1 LAFPGLNNIRFGVKK
16 VLSLVGLRKKFGKIM
31 TEKIQKIIAA
41 LEVAKFLAY
50 FQVVN
55 PTTASL
61 LLGIKKPLFVLF
73 LLLIVANSTA
83 NIFLADGVG
92 AFFLGLFLVQGLLN
106 ALTLYMLFFRFSPA
120 LFYYRFSLVGALLL
134 LRCCGINSFLAVPL
148 EAEDFDGALF
158 FSLLN
163 YLILLNSHLELSAVF
178 LLLVPLGPTA
188 VQLAGNVCAMQSSTE
203 VTRALGLIKAKPEI
217 IVPPQELLL
226 KQLPLKEEQWQPM
239 KNVSLAYLL
248 NPQDGSL
255 GQQEGLQNYRQFVER
270 QRALFPEG
278 FFLYQTVEKKM
289 LVQNYEFYRWFAAV
303 NRNLNEG
310 ALVTVF
316 SEIYKGETEEM
327 QLKLVRSSFV
337 HSTVL
342 NQKLIGSKGF
352 SLARVLEIPPKD
364 AALAGAINSLPES
377 SSQAN
382 IFGLGQSATDNI
394 VAAAAYG
401 QAEKIDLNAPE
412 YTLVKTKVDACIR
425 KAGLEGF
432 TSLIEVKH
440 PYKLPEPANM
450 EDFLVKRFRDFFLD
464 KALPQHAIKACVLI
478 GSCGPQEEA
487 SLRSALEIINKKE
500 EYVERHVLFILVC
513 ESIASL
519 D

>member
-1 LAFPGLNNIRFGVKK
+1 
-16 VLSLVGLRKKFGKIM
+16 M

-55 PTTASL
+55 PTAASL
-61 LLGIKKPLFVLF
+61 LLGIKKPLFVLL

-83 NIFLADGVG
+83 YIFLADGVG

-120 LFYYRFSLVGALLL
+120 LLYYRFSLVGALLL
-134 LRCCGINSFLAVPL
+134 LRCCGVSSFLAVPL

-158 FSLLN
+158 LCLLN
-163 YLILLNSHLELSAVF
+163 YLIFLNSHLELSAVF

-188 VQLAGNVCAMQSSTE
+188 VQLAGNVGQVCAMQSSTE
-203 VTRALGLIKAKPEI
+203 VTRALALIKAKPEI

-226 KQLPLKEEQWQPM
+226 KQLPLKEEHWQPM

-248 NPQDGSL
+248 NPQDGAL
-255 GQQEGLQNYRQFVER
+255 GQQEGLQKYADFVKR

-278 FFLYQTVEKKM
+278 FFLYQTVEKKL
-289 LVQNYEFYRWFAAV
+289 LVRNYEFYRWFAAV

-310 ALVTVF
+310 SLVTVF
-316 SEIYKGETEEM
+316 GEIYKGETAEM

-337 HSTVL
+337 HSTAL

-364 AALAGAINSLPES
+364 EALAHVINSLPEP

-401 QAEKIDLNAPE
+401 HAEKIDLNAPE
-412 YTLVKTKVDACIR
+412 YTFVKTRC
-425 KAGLEGF
+425 LY
-432 TSLIEVKH
+432 T
-440 PYKLPEPANM
+440 
-450 EDFLVKRFRDFFLD
+450 
-464 KALPQHAIKACVLI
+464 
-478 GSCGPQEEA
+478 
-487 SLRSALEIINKKE
+487 
-500 EYVERHVLFILVC
+500 
-513 ESIASL
+513 
-519 D
+519 